1 MARLIRVLSID
12 GGGIRGIIPAVI
24 LDEIER
30 RTGKPVSRLF
40 DLIAGT
46 STGGILAAGLTK
58 PDKQGD
64 PEYSAAELIRLYE
77 QQGKRIFPD
86 SIWRRIP
93 GHILVDDEKYPSD
106 GIEGVLKEY
115 FGEARLS
122 EALTDVIVTAYD
134 IEQRTPFFFKS
145 MKAREDKRA
154 NFKLRDVARATSAAP
169 TYFEPY
175 KLPVADPSDLSEYYT
190 LIDGGVYINN
200 PALSGYAEAVRQ
212 FTEPGNEYL
221 VVSLGTGQQTRRYT
235 YDRAKDWGLAGWVRP
250 LISIMF
256 DGVCDAVD
264 YQMKQLCCDGPDKK
278 PRYYR
283 FDTELVDVNDDFDD
297 ASPGNLRMIKQAGM
311 DLARVSSGDLDVLCE
326 QLAGGIAPR
335 IAAEVTPKPA
345 AGHNGRAGARP
356 APTSRRR

>member
-1 MARLIRVLSID
+1 MGRLIKILSID

-30 RTGKPVSRLF
+30 RTGRPISKLF

-46 STGGILAAGLTK
+46 STGGILAVGITK
-58 PDKQGD
+58 PDASGE

-93 GHILVDDEKYPSD
+93 GHVLVTDEKYPSD

-115 FGEARLS
+115 FGEARLNES
-122 EALTDVIVTAYD
+122 LTDVIVTAYD
-134 IEQRTPFFFKS
+134 IEQRSPFFFKS
-145 MKAREDKRA
+145 SKARTDPKA
-154 NFKLRDVARATSAAP
+154 NFRIRDVARATSAAP
-169 TYFEPY
+169 TYFEPC
-175 KLPVADPSDLSEYYT
+175 KLPVADPSDLSEYYA
-190 LIDGGVYINN
+190 LVDGGVYINN

-212 FTEPGNEYL
+212 FSDPGNDYL
-221 VVSLGTGQQTRRYT
+221 VVSLGTGQQTRRFPYE
-235 YDRAKDWGLAGWVRP
+235 RAKDWGLAGWVRP
-250 LISIMF
+250 LINIMF

-264 YQMKQLCCDGPDKK
+264 YQLKQLCCEKQDG

-283 FDTELVDVNDDFDD
+283 FDIELTDVNDDFDD

-311 DLARVSSGDLDVLCE
+311 ELARATSNDLDRLCAH
-326 QLAGGIAPR
+326 LSAP
-335 IAAEVTPKPA
+335 VPPPA
-345 AGHNGRAGARP
+345 AVEMKPKTTAGSDARTSARP
-356 APTSRRR
+356 ATGRRR

>member
-1 MARLIRVLSID
+1 MARLIKVLSID

-30 RTGKPVSRLF
+30 RTGKPISKMF

-46 STGGILAAGLTK
+46 STGGILTVGITK
-58 PDKQGD
+58 PDENGD
-64 PEYSAAELIRLYE
+64 PEYSASELIRLYE

-93 GHILVDDEKYPSD
+93 GHILVNDEKYPSD

-115 FGEARLS
+115 FGESRLAES
-122 EALTDVIVTAYD
+122 LTDVIVTAYD

-145 MKAREDKRA
+145 NKARNDQRY
-154 NFKLRDVARATSAAP
+154 NFRIRDVARATSAAP

-175 KLPVADPSDLSEYYT
+175 KLPVADPSDLSEYYS
-190 LIDGGVYINN
+190 LIDGGVFVNN

-212 FTEPGNEYL
+212 FDEPGNDFL
-221 VVSLGTGQQTRRYT
+221 VVSLGTGQQTRRFPHE
-235 YDRAKDWGLAGWVRP
+235 RAKDWGLAGWVRP
-250 LISIMF
+250 LINIMF

-264 YQMKQLCCDGPDKK
+264 YQLKQLCCEKADG

-283 FDTELVDVNDDFDD
+283 FDIELTDVNDDFDD

-311 DLARVSSGDLDVLCE
+311 ELARATSNDLDRLCE
-326 QLAGGIAPR
+326 LISAS
-335 IAAEVTPKPA
+335 V
-345 AGHNGRAGARP
+345 P
-356 APTSRRR
+356 APTAVEMKPKAAAGSDARSSAKPATTQRRR

>member
-1 MARLIRVLSID
+1 MGRLIKILSID

-30 RTGKPVSRLF
+30 RTGKPISKMF

-46 STGGILAAGLTK
+46 STGGILSVGITK
-58 PDKQGD
+58 PDDHGD

-77 QQGKRIFPD
+77 HQGKRIFPD

-93 GHILVDDEKYPSD
+93 GQVLVNDEKYPSS

-115 FGEARLS
+115 FGESRLS
-122 EALTDVIVTAYD
+122 DALTDVIVTSYD

-145 MKAREDKRA
+145 SKARTDPKY
-154 NFKLRDVARATSAAP
+154 NFRIRDVARATSAAP

-175 KLPVADPSDLSEYYT
+175 KLAVADPSDLSEYYS
-190 LIDGGVYINN
+190 LIDGGVYVNN

-212 FTEPGNEYL
+212 FSDPGNEYL
-221 VVSLGTGQQTRRYT
+221 VVSLGTGQQTRRYPH
-235 YDRAKDWGLAGWVRP
+235 DRAKDWGLVGWVRP
-250 LISIMF
+250 LINIMF

-264 YQMKQLCCDGPDKK
+264 YQLKQICCDKPDG

-283 FDTELVDVNDDFDD
+283 FDIELTDVNDDFDD
-297 ASPGNLRMIKQAGM
+297 ASPGNIRMIKQAGM
-311 DLARVSSGDLDVLCE
+311 ELARATSTDLDRLCE
-326 QLAGGIAPR
+326 QISATVPA
-335 IAAEVTPKPA
+335 PA
-345 AGHNGRAGARP
+345 AVEMKPKKTAGHDARTSARAAT
-356 APTSRRR
+356 TSRRK